1 MSSRGRVKQLERI
14 HSEISG
20 GGSCFTTRALKKYTG
35 KEVNTDML
43 PSSVYFSDFLDA
55 FQSEITRLQD
65 QEEYLKYQ
73 INQCKV
79 KKRMHLA
86 KYDEET
92 PTSSVSSAY
101 IMKDSK
107 ISLIVEEARELP
119 AMNTN
124 NTADPFFSVKCDE
137 KVVFQ
142 SPMIS
147 DTADPVWN
155 SSLAIPV
162 LSKHHAIEV
171 EVWDDERHPE
181 FIGSFILDLESF
193 EDQQVHSRWYDL
205 EGPEGISN
213 GEVKVVGQ
221 WLFNLQ
227 TFHEMFIDKYE
238 HLIGLNEKNLVL
250 VSEQISKLYSLD
262 GMELLQA
269 WLSPP
274 PPPVQAKSRRSQHF
288 LSVPPSKN
296 NSVIGSP
303 RVSPKS
309 RYAKPSAFSNFLA
322 TKDFEKA
329 RYESPLEYASN
340 KPSHYSLDYFAIGML
355 VSKRIGRKN

>member
-1 MSSRGRVKQLERI
+1 MASRGRVKQLEKI
-14 HSEISG
+14 HSEISS

-35 KEVNTDML
+35 QEVNTDML

-55 FQSEITRLQD
+55 FQGEITRLQD

-73 INQCKV
+73 INQFKV

-86 KYDEET
+86 KYDEEAV
-92 PTSSVSSAY
+92 TSEFNQK

-107 ISLIVEEARELP
+107 LNLIVEEARELP

-155 SSLAIPV
+155 SRFVIPIANKGH
-162 LSKHHAIEV
+162 SIEV

-181 FIGSFILDLESF
+181 FIGSFIVELETY
-193 EDQQVHSRWYDL
+193 EDQQVHCRWYDL

-213 GEVKVVGQ
+213 GEVKVIGQ
-221 WLFNLQ
+221 WLYNMQ
-227 TFHEMFIDKYE
+227 AFHQMYIEKYE
-238 HLIGLNEKNLVL
+238 HLIAVNEKCLL
-250 VSEQISKLYSLD
+250 QITEQINKLYTLD
-262 GMELLQA
+262 GKFLLQA

-274 PPPVQAKSRRSQHF
+274 PPPAQAKSRRSQHF

-296 NSVIGSP
+296 NSIIGSP
-303 RVSPKS
+303 RNSPKS
-309 RYAKPSAFSNFLA
+309 RYAKPAVFSNLLA
-322 TKDFEKA
+322 NKDFDKI
-329 RYESPLEYASN
+329 RYESPL
-340 KPSHYSLDYFAIGML
+340 SHSTSRATHHTLDYFAIGMFL
-355 VSKRIGRKN
+355 SNKIKSRK

>member
-1 MSSRGRVKQLERI
+1 MSSRGRVKQLEKI
-14 HSEISG
+14 HTEISG
-20 GGSCFTTRALKKYTG
+20 GGSCFTTRALKKYISQ
-35 KEVNTDML
+35 EVNTDML

-55 FQSEITRLQD
+55 FQGEITRLQD

-73 INQCKV
+73 INQYKV

-86 KYDEET
+86 KYDEEAA
-92 PTSSVSSAY
+92 TSSLDSDL

-155 SSLAIPV
+155 SRFVIPV
-162 LSKHHAIEV
+162 TSKNHAIEV

-181 FIGSFILDLESF
+181 FIGSFIIDLETY

-213 GEVKVVGQ
+213 GEG
-221 WLFNLQ
+221 
-227 TFHEMFIDKYE
+227 
-238 HLIGLNEKNLVL
+238 
-250 VSEQISKLYSLD
+250 
-262 GMELLQA
+262 
-269 WLSPP
+269 
-274 PPPVQAKSRRSQHF
+274 
-288 LSVPPSKN
+288 
-296 NSVIGSP
+296 
-303 RVSPKS
+303 
-309 RYAKPSAFSNFLA
+309 
-322 TKDFEKA
+322 
-329 RYESPLEYASN
+329 
-340 KPSHYSLDYFAIGML
+340 
-355 VSKRIGRKN
+355 

>member
-1 MSSRGRVKQLERI
+1 MTSRGRVKQLEKI
-14 HSEISG
+14 HAEISA
-20 GGSCFTTRALKKYTG
+20 GGSCFTTRALKKYIG
-35 KEVNTDML
+35 QEVATDML

-55 FQSEITRLQD
+55 FQGEITRLQD

-73 INQCKV
+73 INQFKV

-86 KYDEET
+86 KFDEEAV
-92 PTSSVSSAY
+92 TSDFSEK

-107 ISLIVEEARELP
+107 LSLIVDEARELP

-124 NTADPFFSVKCDE
+124 NTADPFFSVKCDD

-155 SSLAIPV
+155 SRFVIPV
-162 LSKHHAIEV
+162 AHKNHAIEV

-181 FIGSFILDLESF
+181 FIGSFILDLDTY
-193 EDQQVHSRWYDL
+193 EDQQVHCRWYDL

-221 WLFNLQ
+221 WLYNMHA
-227 TFHEMFIDKYE
+227 FHQMYIEKYE
-238 HLIGLNEKNLVL
+238 HLIAMNEKSLLLVTD
-250 VSEQISKLYSLD
+250 QINKLYSLD
-262 GMELLQA
+262 GRQLLQA

-274 PPPVQAKSRRSQHF
+274 PQPIQPKSRRSQHF

-296 NSVIGSP
+296 NSIIGSP
-303 RVSPKS
+303 RNSPKS
-309 RYAKPSAFSNFLA
+309 RYAKPAVFSNLLA
-322 TKDFEKA
+322 NKDFDKI
-329 RYESPLEYASN
+329 RYESPL
-340 KPSHYSLDYFAIGML
+340 SHSTSKVVHHSLDYFAIGMFMNNKL
-355 VSKRIGRKN
+355 KARK

>member
-1 MSSRGRVKQLERI
+1 MSSRGRVKQLEKI
-14 HSEISG
+14 HSEISA
-20 GGSCFTTRALKKYTG
+20 GGSCFTTRALKKYIGHDVT
-35 KEVNTDML
+35 TDML

-55 FQSEITRLQD
+55 FQGEITRLQD

-73 INQCKV
+73 INQYKV

-92 PTSSVSSAY
+92 SSTSTSG
-101 IMKDSK
+101 IMRDSK
-107 ISLIVEEARELP
+107 LSLIIEEARELP

-137 KVVFQ
+137 KIVFQ
-142 SPMIS
+142 SPMIP
-147 DTADPVWN
+147 DTADPIWN
-155 SSLAIPV
+155 SRFVIPITNK
-162 LSKHHAIEV
+162 SHQIEV

-181 FIGSFILDLESF
+181 FIGSFILELDTY
-193 EDQQVHSRWYDL
+193 EDQQVHCRWYDL

-221 WLFNLQ
+221 WLFNLH

-250 VSEQISKLYSLD
+250 VTEQISKLYSLD
-262 GMELLQA
+262 GKELLQA

-296 NSVIGSP
+296 NSIIGSP
-303 RVSPKS
+303 RSSPKS
-309 RYAKPSAFSNFLA
+309 RYTKPSAFSNFLA
-322 TKDFEKA
+322 NKDFEKI
-329 RYESPLEYASN
+329 RYESPLGYSSS
-340 KPSHYSLDYFAIGML
+340 KPSHYSLDYFAIGMF
-355 VSKRIGRKN
+355 VSNRIKAKK